1 MKLIYRI
8 ALAAISFGC
17 SLAANAQIDF
27 SKYASVKGTD
37 SIDWEILHKPLV
49 ISADSLLIDR
59 EDFDSIISVPQR
71 RYAPFMAGYMR
82 PVVFDA
88 YEFLDPLPLEP
99 SQKREFPETF
109 EYFDDMADN
118 DQLYRIMRQRYMMD
132 HPQSV
137 TLNQL
142 WMPDVPK
149 SFKAY
154 IDPVSSK
161 IKFREMKVNR
171 QELVDDLQADIDRK
185 HWIHSFDASLQFSQA
200 YISPNW
206 YQGGNNN
213 LNMIA
218 LIGYHVK
225 LNQKFYPNYLFEA
238 SVQYKLGFNNAPD
251 DSIHSI
257 NISEDIFQFNL
268 TAGLKAAK
276 RWFYSA
282 NIMFKTQL
290 LNSYTPNT
298 YNLNSAFLSPGELN
312 VGLGMTYNYS
322 NKRKTFTL
330 GASISPLSWNMKTCT
345 NHHMDVNDF
354 GIAPGRRLKNKIGSS
369 GEMTMEWR
377 IAYNIVYHSRLFAF
391 TDYDYMYG
399 DWEHTVDFNINRF
412 LTTRLYFHMR
422 YDTTTPRVEDSN
434 WHKFQFK
441 EIFSFGFAYHFGTV

>member
-8 ALAAISFGC
+8 AVAAISFGC

-99 SQKREFPETF
+99 SQKREFPEAF

-218 LIGYHVK
+218 LI
-225 LNQKFYPNYLFEA
+225 
-238 SVQYKLGFNNAPD
+238 
-251 DSIHSI
+251 
-257 NISEDIFQFNL
+257 
-268 TAGLKAAK
+268 
-276 RWFYSA
+276 
-282 NIMFKTQL
+282 
-290 LNSYTPNT
+290 
-298 YNLNSAFLSPGELN
+298 PG
-312 VGLGMTYNYS
+312 S
-322 NKRKTFTL
+322 
-330 GASISPLSWNMKTCT
+330 
-345 NHHMDVNDF
+345 
-354 GIAPGRRLKNKIGSS
+354 
-369 GEMTMEWR
+369 
-377 IAYNIVYHSRLFAF
+377 
-391 TDYDYMYG
+391 
-399 DWEHTVDFNINRF
+399 
-412 LTTRLYFHMR
+412 TTRL
-422 YDTTTPRVEDSN
+422 TTVSTPSTSRRISSSSTSPPV
-434 WHKFQFK
+434 
-441 EIFSFGFAYHFGTV
+441 